1 MPTLLATLEKQNE
14 DADEDDWN
22 LSQSAAVCIQQMAIT
37 TEVSRRWG
45 EREIERGGRLH
56 GLLSFK
62 ISHLLF
68 QL

>member
-45 EREIERGGRLH
+45 DREREGGVYMA
-56 GLLSFK
+56 SFRSK
-62 ISHLLF
+62 SLTCFF